1 MFGYK
6 IYTTVI
12 MDGSSKF
19 VNREITGMIDMVTRR
34 LFGRSK
40 CRELDRQHPTMKV
53 IKRFTNATRYRET
66 RKLIEMYYPGVCVF
80 DVNV

>member
-1 MFGYK
+1 MLGYK

-12 MDGSSKF
+12 MEGSSKF
-19 VNREITGMIDMVTRR
+19 VNREITGMIDMGTRR

-40 CRELDRQHPTMKV
+40 CRQLDRQHPTMKV
-53 IKRFTNATRYRET
+53 IKRFTNASRYNET
-66 RKLIEMYYPGVCVF
+66 RKLIEKFYPGVCAF

>member
-6 IYTTVI
+6 MYTTVI

-34 LFGRSK
+34 LFGRSR
-40 CRELDRQHPTMKV
+40 CRAMDSQHPTMKV
-53 IKRFTNATRYRET
+53 IKRFTNAERYREA
-66 RKLIEMYYPGVCVF
+66 RKLIETYYPGVCTF
-80 DVNV
+80 DVDV